1 MTTSSS
7 FIMHGKNTPR
17 VLLHT
22 PTTYRA
28 QRRLRFTTPSAQIGL
43 SDLPPVPGVSPTLS
57 PMQTPSTN
65 IPALPMADNLSAQ
78 TPSTNIPALPMA
90 NNLSTSTPLDNS
102 HEPPMRC
109 LPWDTPGASITSL
122 YKTKAPNLKYPSGS
136 QDEAVNERFLKR
148 MDF

>member
-1 MTTSSS
+1 MAKILRAS
-7 FIMHGKNTPR
+7 FCIRQQLIELSG
-17 VLLHT
+17 VSALLHLPHKLVFLLT
-22 PTTYRA
+22 FLQFPA
-28 QRRLRFTTPSAQIGL
+28 FLLHCHQCKLRQQIFL
-43 SDLPPVPGVSPTLS
+43 RSPWR
-57 PMQTPSTN
+57 
-65 IPALPMADNLSAQ
+65 IIDLSAQ